1 VEGAGLVVSFTRKD
15 FAVQA
20 TSQPTIDA
28 TVISSG
34 VDWIT
39 ATNQGGSVALYSD
52 DFATHEFERA
62 ADLGA
67 KVSPSSRLGYV
78 GYSTEHFFYGS
89 RGHGRMLIAS
99 GSRAHDLFRSVVE
112 LSDNITRLDVQVT
125 IWTHGE
131 QPHLGRQAYA
141 CLRGKPPARVSIR
154 NVQLIDAH
162 PSGETCNVGK
172 RSSDQYGR
180 IYDKATEAKLGT
192 PRTVWR
198 YEVEVKRRVAG
209 AWASALGSGDASK
222 AVARSL
228 VRTWFADRGL
238 QPPFSEDGDSNAF
251 DLSISRK
258 ASDTLAWF
266 RDSLSKTV
274 AREVEQHGLAA
285 VVDALGLSRLL
296 SSTPKEVVPSGT
308 RY

>member
-1 VEGAGLVVSFTRKD
+1 
-15 FAVQA
+15 VQA
-20 TSQPTIDA
+20 TNQPSIDA
-28 TVISSG
+28 TIISSG

-39 ATNQGGSVALYSD
+39 ATNQGGSVAHYSD
-52 DFATHEFERA
+52 EFATHEFQRA

-125 IWTHGE
+125 LWTHGE

-141 CLRGKPPARVSIR
+141 CLRGKPPARVSVR

-180 IYDKATEAKLGT
+180 IYDKASEAKLGLA
-192 PRTVWR
+192 RTVWR

-209 AWASALGSGDASK
+209 AWAAALNSRNSDPV
-222 AVARSL
+222 VARSL
-228 VRTWFADRGL
+228 VRDWFAARGL
-238 QPPFSEDGDSNAF
+238 QPPFSSDGDSNAF
-251 DLSISRK
+251 DLSVTRK

-266 RDSLSKTV
+266 RDTLSKTV
-274 AREVEQHGLAA
+274 AREVEQHGLAV
-285 VVDALGLSRLL
+285 VVDALGLSRLINTT
-296 SSTPKEVVPSGT
+296 SKEVVPSGT
-308 RY
+308 RN

>member
-1 VEGAGLVVSFTRKD
+1 M
-15 FAVQA
+15 QA
-20 TSQPTIDA
+20 TAQPTVTNTI
-28 TVISSG
+28 ISSG

-39 ATNQGGSVALYSD
+39 ATNHGGSVSHYSD

-67 KVSPSSRLGYV
+67 KVNPSSRLGYV

-125 IWTHGE
+125 LWTHGE

-141 CLRGKPPARVSIR
+141 CLRGKPPARVSVR

-198 YEVEVKRRVAG
+198 YEVEVKRAIAG
-209 AWASALGSGDASK
+209 AWASALSSGDNPEAL
-222 AVARSL
+222 ARTL
-228 VRTWFADRGL
+228 VRSWFLDRGL
-238 QPPFSEDGDSNAF
+238 QPPFSDDGYSNAF
-251 DLSISRK
+251 DLHVVRK

-266 RDSLSKTV
+266 RDTLSKTV
-274 AREVEQHGLAA
+274 AREVEQHGLAT
-285 VVDALGLSRLL
+285 VIDALGLSRLL
-296 SSTPKEVVPSGT
+296 NSGQEEVVTNGT
-308 RY
+308 RH